1 MLYVFVILIMTHDKR
16 QHNAVQNNG
25 NGNNSRTEKE
35 QFALENYAISIQMN
49 KSNCKYKVISSVQ

>member
-1 MLYVFVILIMTHDKR
+1 MTHDKR
-16 QHNAVQNNG
+16 QQHAVQNNG
-25 NGNNSRTEKE
+25 NGNNSRSEKE